1 MTLNE
6 NLMRYSIRSWM
17 YFSVYFVEEVS
28 MIRTPQS
35 FSMHFFKLIYAFN
48 EIFVLTIEMAKDTH
62 PKADRFIMK
71 NVLKELYIW

>member
-35 FSMHFFKLIYAFN
+35 FSMHFFKLILAFN
-48 EIFVLTIEMAKDTH
+48 EIFALTIEMAKDTY
-62 PKADRFIMK
+62 PDRFIMK